1 MAYKKDCPDCDNNKK
16 YYKSQ
21 IGKTGRISY
30 GNSDSTSDNVVSQYY
45 PPAVGV
51 DNNANTYSEG
61 VSAGSGSTGTT
72 TTTGSGTTTG
82 GNTSTPSTPITSS
95 VPGMTA
101 AMPGSPGCSIS
112 QVYISDG
119 NDGNTRGDMMVST
132 AAAVPCGKTIFV
144 GNLLNLM
151 NSSGFGIPKGI
162 ITMWSGSTSSVP
174 SGWALCDGTNNTPD
188 LRGKFVV
195 GKDDSTFAAPGN
207 TGGGGTDG
215 SNNIQLHPK
224 NIPSH
229 FHDMQ
234 NVTPTIASGGNH
246 QHFFTGDAAV
256 STDVS
261 AGKSVTVK
269 TRDVNTNDAKA
280 AATNS
285 DGKHSHIVQ
294 LSGNTGGGVGL
305 KSSPNKFSILPKYY
319 VVAYIIK
326 L

>member
-1 MAYKKDCPDCDNNKK
+1 MANNKDCPDCGNNKK
-16 YYKSQ
+16 YYKPQ
-21 IGKTGRISY
+21 IGKTGKLSY
-30 GNSDSTSDNVVSQYY
+30 GNSDGIGDNYQEAVDQYY
-45 PPAVGV
+45 PPVSPVEDTTPG
-51 DNNANTYSEG
+51 DTTYAD
-61 VSAGSGSTGTT
+61 VS
-72 TTTGSGTTTG
+72 
-82 GNTSTPSTPITSS
+82 PSA
-95 VPGMTA
+95 A
-101 AMPGSPGCSIS
+101 AMPGSSSSGCSIS

-132 AAAVPCGKTIFV
+132 AAAVPCGKTMFV

-195 GKDDSTFAAPGN
+195 GKDNSTFAAPGN

-215 SNNIQLHPK
+215 SNNIQLNPK

-234 NVTPTIASGGNH
+234 NVTPSIASGGIH
-246 QHFFTGDAAV
+246 QHFWQGDV
-256 STDVS
+256 TVNTDVS
-261 AGKSVTVK
+261 AGKSAVVK
-269 TRDVNTNDAKA
+269 TRDINTNDANA
-280 AATNS
+280 QATVS
-285 DGKHSHIVQ
+285 DGNHTHIVQ